1 MPNIFKCLEAD
12 VLDGRLGS
20 EKWVQADF
28 TCPKFYEV
36 GKS

>member
-28 TCPKFYEV
+28 TRAKFYVV